1 MTAKHVMKG
10 VPKLRAHQFARGS
23 LVLLAVLAAAASAD
37 FSVSSVMVF
46 KNGYGFV
53 EETGDVSLTDG
64 WFDVPEVPQASFG
77 LLWLGA
83 AKEGLD
89 VDRALTEV
97 TDESV
102 SADADTLDEL
112 LVANEGATVTV
123 TVSKSG
129 GEDSYTGKLARPVF
143 SQRAQQPYGGYP
155 APTSSFAVPAPSVA
169 PPFGPYSIEYVVL
182 ELDGSQIDAST
193 ILIPRSRVEDIA
205 FESPPTRAR
214 SETHQ
219 VAKMRARVVRDGKPA
234 DGDTPVTL
242 TYMRK
247 GISWLPSY
255 GVMLGPEGRARMR
268 LDATLI
274 NDVADLE
281 AFVVGVPNF
290 ILQDMLSPSSVRLTW
305 EGLSSYFSQGGPPG
319 GGGYSQLMVSQMA
332 NVAGPRMGEGGMM
345 PGMGG
350 PMTGPTGSPIEGFDT
365 GSGAQEDLF
374 VYSVK
379 DVTLPRG
386 GRGLFRVWDQDA
398 TYEDVYL
405 LTLED
410 DFASAQQ
417 NVSERISDPDL
428 ARALERPRV
437 WHAVRLTNTSDGPWT
452 TGAAAIA
459 SAEGARASLPIG
471 QSLMTFTPPGQNV
484 DLKLTVAPDV
494 TAQRNEVEVKREL
507 NALSTWNRNWNRVTL
522 NGQIEL
528 SNSRSEPARVIVR
541 RRLVGAFTEASEGG
555 AQRVVATSAYSVNPL
570 SEAEWDVSVPADGK
584 TTVHFEYQVYV
595 AY

>member
-1 MTAKHVMKG
+1 MKG
-10 VPKLRAHQFARGS
+10 VPELRAHRFARGS

-37 FSVSSVMVF
+37 FKVSSVMVF

-53 EETGDVSLTDG
+53 EEAGDVSLTEG

-89 VDRALTEV
+89 VDRAVTEV

-102 SADADTLDEL
+102 SADADTLDEII
-112 LVANEGATVTV
+112 VANEGATVHV

-129 GEDSYTGKLARPVF
+129 GEDSYAGKLARPVF
-143 SQRAQQPYGGYP
+143 SQRNPQPYPGYP
-155 APTSSFAVPAPSVA
+155 GPTSSFAVPGPTV
-169 PPFGPYSIEYVVL
+169 PPPPVPYSIEYVVL
-182 ELDGSQIDAST
+182 DTDNGTVLV
-193 ILIPRSRVEDIA
+193 PRSRVQDIT
-205 FESPPTRAR
+205 FESPPTRTR
-214 SETHQ
+214 SETRQ
-219 VAKMRARVVRDGKPA
+219 TAKMRARVVSDGRPA
-234 DGDTPVTL
+234 AGDIPVTL

-255 GVMLGPEGRARMR
+255 GVMLGPEGKARVR
-268 LDATLI
+268 LDGTLI

-281 AFVVGVPNF
+281 GSSVGLIVGVPNF
-290 ILQDMLSPSSVRLTW
+290 ILQDMLSPTSVRMTW
-305 EGLSSYFSQGGPPG
+305 EGLSPYFSQGGPPG

-350 PMTGPTGSPIEGFDT
+350 PGPNPMEGFDT

-410 DFASAQQ
+410 DFATIQQ
-417 NVSERISDPDL
+417 AVSERISDLDL
-428 ARALERPRV
+428 ARALQRPRV
-437 WHAVRLTNTSDGPWT
+437 WHAARLTNTSDGPWT
-452 TGAAAIA
+452 TGAAAISSVA
-459 SAEGARASLPIG
+459 GARAGVPVG
-471 QSLMTFTPPGQNV
+471 QSLMTFTSPGQNV

-494 TAQRNEVEVKREL
+494 TAQRNEVEVKREI
-507 NALSTWNRNWNRVTL
+507 NALRTWNREWNRVTL

-528 SNSRSEPARVIVR
+528 TNSRSEPARVIVR
-541 RRLVGAFTEASEGG
+541 RRLVGAFTEVSEGG
-555 AQRVVATSAYSVNPL
+555 VQSVVATSAYSVNPL
-570 SEAEWDVSVPADGK
+570 SEVEWDLSVPAGGK
-584 TTVHFEYQVYV
+584 TSVHFGYQVYV
-595 AY
+595 SY